1 MNPTAALPPGILFA
15 QPLTPVANSL
25 FLSFLVAVIPIAVAL
40 MIAAV
45 TRIEPSAKLPPST
58 AGGTAERPSTDVQ
71 PGLPRALPETERD
84 RVPAQD
90 GSAKR

>member
-40 MIAAV
+40 IALGVLRRPAWQASLAGLVAGLAV
-45 TRIEPSAKLPPST
+45 AI
-58 AGGTAERPSTDVQ
+58 
-71 PGLPRALPETERD
+71 
-84 RVPAQD
+84 
-90 GSAKR
+90 